1 MEKTDIRELE
11 QNQLKKLIAELGEPE
26 FRAKQIYEWI
36 WQKSAV
42 SFAEMTNLPLP
53 LRQKLEKKFRFLNI
67 VIDSKQ
73 ESKDGTIKYL
83 FKLFD
88 GANIEGVLIPS
99 FDRVTICVSSQV
111 GCSLGCD
118 FCATALL
125 GYKRNLNFDEIF
137 DQVAIMNKESEQIFG
152 KRISN
157 IVLMGMGEPLLNYPN
172 VVRAIKKISSPVGL
186 GISPQRITISTAGI
200 AHKIKQLADD
210 KINVNLAVSLNT
222 PNEKL
227 RVKMMPITKKFPL
240 KDLKE
245 AIQYYY
251 SKTKDIVTI
260 EYIIL
265 KGIND
270 TSADIK
276 MLKDFTRGI
285 SVKINL
291 IEYNPTV
298 HPRYISPEQ
307 DDILKFKTKLE
318 ENRFIVTIRRSKGKD
333 IDAACGQLAGK
344 QLLN

>member
-1 MEKTDIRELE
+1 MEKADIRQFELS
-11 QNQLKKLIAELGEPE
+11 QLKRIITESGEPE

-42 SFAEMTNLPLP
+42 SFAEMTNLPLD
-53 LRQKLEKKFRFLNI
+53 LRQKLEKAFKFLNI
-67 VIDSKQ
+67 VVDSKQ

-88 GANIEGVLIPS
+88 GSNVEGVLIPS
-99 FDRVTICVSSQV
+99 FDRVTICISSQV

-118 FCATALL
+118 FCATARL
-125 GYKRNLNFDEIF
+125 GYKRNLNFDEIY
-137 DQVAIMNKESEQIFG
+137 DQVAIMNKETEQIFG

-172 VVRAIKKISSPVGL
+172 VIRAIKKISSPGGL
-186 GISPQRITISTAGI
+186 GISPQRITLSTAGI

-222 PNEKL
+222 ANEKL
-227 RVKMMPITKKFPL
+227 RAKMMPITKKFPL
-240 KDLKE
+240 KDLRE
-245 AIQYYY
+245 AIEYYY
-251 SKTKDIVTI
+251 SKTKDIVTL

-265 KGIND
+265 KGVND
-270 TSADIK
+270 TTADIK
-276 MLKDFTRGI
+276 MLRDFTKGF

-291 IEYNPTV
+291 IEYNPIAQSK
-298 HPRYISPEQ
+298 YISPEQ
-307 DDILKFKTKLE
+307 DDIMKFKTRLE

-344 QLLN
+344 QLM

>member
-1 MEKTDIRELE
+1 MEKTDIRQLEL
-11 QNQLKKLIAELGEPE
+11 NQLKRIITESGEPE

-36 WQKSAV
+36 WQKAAV
-42 SFAEMTNLPLP
+42 SFAEMTNLPLA
-53 LRQKLEKKFRFLNI
+53 LRQKLEKAFIFQNI
-67 VIDSKQ
+67 AIESKQ

-99 FDRVTICVSSQV
+99 FDRVTICISSQV

-125 GYKRNLNFDEIF
+125 GYKRNLNFDEMF

-157 IVLMGMGEPLLNYPN
+157 IVMMGMGEPLLNYPN
-172 VVRAIKKISSPVGL
+172 VISAVKKITSPGGL
-186 GISPQRITISTAGI
+186 GISPQRITLSTAGI

-222 PNEKL
+222 ANEKL

-240 KDLKE
+240 KDLRE
-245 AIQYYY
+245 AIEYYY
-251 SKTKDIVTI
+251 SKTKDIVTL

-265 KGIND
+265 KGVND
-270 TSADIK
+270 STADIK
-276 MLKDFTRGI
+276 MLRDFTKGF

-298 HPRYISPEQ
+298 HSRYISPEQ
-307 DDILKFKTKLE
+307 EDIMKFKTRLE

-344 QLLN
+344 QLM

>member
-1 MEKTDIRELE
+1 MEKADIRQFELS
-11 QNQLKKLIAELGEPE
+11 QLKRIITESGEPE
-26 FRAKQIYEWI
+26 FRAKQIHEWI

-53 LRQKLEKKFRFLNI
+53 LRQKLEKSFNFFNI

-83 FKLFD
+83 FRLFD
-88 GANIEGVLIPS
+88 GLNIEGVLIPS
-99 FDRVTICVSSQV
+99 YDRVTICISSQV

-137 DQVAIMNKESEQIFG
+137 DQVAIMNKESEQVFG

-172 VVRAIKKISSPVGL
+172 VIRAIKKISSPGGL

-210 KINVNLAVSLNT
+210 KLNVNLAVSLNT
-222 PNEKL
+222 ANEKL

-240 KDLKE
+240 KDLRE
-245 AIQYYY
+245 AIEYYY
-251 SKTKDIVTI
+251 AKTKDIVTL

-265 KGIND
+265 KGVND
-270 TSADIK
+270 STADIK
-276 MLKDFTRGI
+276 MLREFTKGF

-291 IEYNPTV
+291 IEYNPTD
-298 HPRYISPEQ
+298 HSKYLSPEQ
-307 DDILKFKTKLE
+307 DDIMKFKTRLE

-344 QLLN
+344 QLL

>member
-1 MEKTDIRELE
+1 MEKTDIRQLEL
-11 QNQLKKLIAELGEPE
+11 NQLKKIIAELGEPE
-26 FRAKQIYEWI
+26 FRAKQIFEWI

-42 SFAEMTNLPLP
+42 SFAEMTNLPLTF
-53 LRQKLEKKFRFLNI
+53 RQKLEKKFTFLNI
-67 VIDSKQ
+67 VIDLKQ

-88 GANIEGVLIPS
+88 GNNIEGVLIPS
-99 FDRVTICVSSQV
+99 FDRVTICISSQV

-125 GYKRNLNFDEIF
+125 GYKRNLNFDEIY

-157 IVLMGMGEPLLNYPN
+157 IVMMGMGEPLLNYPN
-172 VVRAIKKISSPVGL
+172 VTRAIGKITSPMGL

-200 AHKIKQLADD
+200 AYKIKQLADD
-210 KINVNLAVSLNT
+210 KINVNLAISLNT

-251 SKTKDIVTI
+251 AKTKDIVTI

-265 KGIND
+265 KGVND
-270 TSADIK
+270 STADIK
-276 MLKDFTRGI
+276 MLKEFTRGI

-291 IEYNPTV
+291 IEYNPTA
-298 HPRYISPEQ
+298 HPKYISPEQ

-344 QLLN
+344 QLI

>member
-1 MEKTDIRELE
+1 
-11 QNQLKKLIAELGEPE
+11 
-26 FRAKQIYEWI
+26 
-36 WQKSAV
+36 
-42 SFAEMTNLPLP
+42 
-53 LRQKLEKKFRFLNI
+53 
-67 VIDSKQ
+67 
-73 ESKDGTIKYL
+73 
-83 FKLFD
+83 
-88 GANIEGVLIPS
+88 
-99 FDRVTICVSSQV
+99 
-111 GCSLGCD
+111 
-118 FCATALL
+118 LL
-125 GYKRNLNFDEIF
+125 GYKRNLNFDEMF

-172 VVRAIKKISSPVGL
+172 VIRAIKKISSPVGL
-186 GISPQRITISTAGI
+186 GISPQRITVSTAGI

-210 KINVNLAVSLNT
+210 KINVNLAISLNT

-245 AIQYYY
+245 AMQYYY
-251 SKTKDIVTI
+251 AKTKDIVTI

-270 TSADIK
+270 STADIK
-276 MLKDFTRGI
+276 MLRDFSKGI

-291 IEYNPTV
+291 IEYNPTA
-298 HPRYISPEQ
+298 HSKYASPEP
-307 DDILKFKTKLE
+307 DDILKFKTRLE

-344 QLLN
+344 QII